1 MSRQK
6 KPAAEAADLSA
17 LGVRKKRGRKKDL
30 RSERKRITAS
40 VTVHVYRINAAFEQP
55 ITKLK
60 TKFDKIM
67 NKHPGS
73 YASGMSDGLFQFY
86 QIFRHFTAAD

>member
-30 RSERKRITAS
+30 RSERKRLTAS
-40 VTVHVYRINAAFEQP
+40 VTFHVYRIQVAFEQQ
-55 ITKLK
+55 ITNLK
-60 TKFDKIM
+60 TKND
-67 NKHPGS
+67 
-73 YASGMSDGLFQFY
+73 
-86 QIFRHFTAAD
+86 